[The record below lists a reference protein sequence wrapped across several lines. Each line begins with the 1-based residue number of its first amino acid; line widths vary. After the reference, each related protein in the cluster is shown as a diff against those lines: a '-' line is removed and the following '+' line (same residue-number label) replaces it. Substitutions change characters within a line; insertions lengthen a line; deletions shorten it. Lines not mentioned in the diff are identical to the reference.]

1 MRYSKPSFTRR
12 RGPAPGVSVEAD
24 RHQESRLL
32 PQSRRLPV
40 GLPRPYPGPRIHPA
54 DRPRA
59 LLRRLHDQLEVQRL
73 PGNPRPHLRPSLRA
87 GLPAQPRRGRD
98 PGEGQEGAGRD
109 LPPQARRRRLQG
121 RRGHQG
127 QHAQGAGEERQA
139 HRLHRR
145 RPRLAHRG
153 ARSRR
158 AGLRDRHLRPG
169 SQARRL
175 HPHPDPAFPPAR
187 VGDRRGSGLH
197 HRHRQHRVPPQEDR
211 LDEGGPGRRLRRG
224 VRRLRRAARPRSRRA
239 RPQGSGR
246 QHPYRPRL
254 AVVGLVRPHQQGRQA
269 RDRAGR
275 RQHGDGLLPHRPPP
289 RRRGRQGDRP
299 LRLRGDEGARPGR
312 RKTRWARTSPS

>member
-1 MRYSKPSFTRR
+1 MSQQPLSHTETLTECLANIPNARPICGILNRHLPASGRSLGRLEFLLKPTDIEN
-12 RGPAPGVSVEAD
+12 PG
-24 RHQESRLL
+24 LL
-32 PQSRRLPV
+32 PQGRRLPV
-40 GLPRPYPGPRIHPA
+40 GLPRPHPGPRVHPA

-73 PGNPRPHLRPSLRA
+73 PGNPGPHLRPSLRA

-98 PGEGQEGAGRD
+98 PGQGQEGAGRD

-121 RRGHQG
+121 RRRHQG

-158 AGLRDRHLRPG
+158 AGLRDRDLRPG

-175 HPHPDPAFPPAR
+175 HPHPDPALPPAR

-211 LDEGGPGRRLRRG
+211 
-224 VRRLRRAARPRSRRA
+224 
-239 RPQGSGR
+239 
-246 QHPYRPRL
+246 
-254 AVVGLVRPHQQGRQA
+254 
-269 RDRAGR
+269 
-275 RQHGDGLLPHRPPP
+275 
-289 RRRGRQGDRP
+289 
-299 LRLRGDEGARPGR
+299 
-312 RKTRWARTSPS
+312 TR